1 MLYRPNPTIPP
12 DESLAMASS
21 TRRPNLA
28 REIALVLAVK
38 FLALFVIWSI
48 WFDHPETNRLD
59 ARQVGASLYSSGVKV
74 QERSESDAKP

>member
-1 MLYRPNPTIPP
+1 
-12 DESLAMASS
+12 MASN

-48 WFDHPETNRLD
+48 WFAHPEGSRLD
-59 ARQVGASLYSSGVKV
+59 GRQVGASLYSSGVKA
-74 QERSESDAKP
+74 QERSEPDAKP